1 VTRVERISV
10 ATEKA
15 ALEYLSAKPAENV
28 FISFLLRFDLS
39 STTRN
44 RIFVLLEGGAVRGL
58 AYFARQ
64 VVLACDPES
73 VAPFARES
81 HKHMG
86 ERMLVGPRAT
96 VEAYWELVR
105 AWHPPPRLVR
115 ERQFLMAVDRARLQP
130 YDHSVTVRH
139 ARPDEWTTVADNS
152 AAMIDG
158 ELDYDPRSRSAA
170 FSSNVR
176 RMIDDNLW
184 WVGESLG
191 RLCFF
196 CNIGPWCPKTAQLQ
210 GIWTPPEY
218 RGRGLASSALGAIC
232 DRLLNDIPQLSLYVN
247 DFNVPAIALYR
258 RIGFETLGE
267 FRTLLF

>member
-1 VTRVERISV
+1 MTRVERISV

-15 ALEYLSAKPAENV
+15 ALEYLSARPAENV
-28 FISFLLRFDLS
+28 FISYLLRYDLS
-39 STTRN
+39 SATRN
-44 RIFVLLEGGAVRGL
+44 RIFVVLDGGAVRGM

-64 VVLACDPES
+64 VVLACDPDFVE
-73 VAPFARES
+73 PLAREAR
-81 HKHMG
+81 KHLG

-96 VEAYWELVR
+96 VEAYWEIAR
-105 AWHPPPRLVR
+105 PWHPPPRIVR
-115 ERQFLMAVDRARLQP
+115 ERQFVMTIVRARLQP
-130 YDHSVTVRH
+130 YDPSVTVRH
-139 ARPDEWTTVADNS
+139 ARPDEWTAVADNS

-158 ELDYDPRSRSAA
+158 ELDYDPRSRSAS

-176 RMIDDNLW
+176 RMIDENLW
-184 WVGESLG
+184 WVGVSVG

-218 RGRGLASSALGAIC
+218 RGHGLATSALAGIC
-232 DRLLNDIPQLSLYVN
+232 DRLLEDIPELSLYVN
-247 DFNVPAIALYR
+247 DFNEAAIALYR
-258 RIGFETLGE
+258 RIGFETSAE

>member
-1 VTRVERISV
+1 VTRVERISI

-15 ALEYLSAKPAENV
+15 ALDYLSAKPAENV
-28 FISFLLRFDLS
+28 FISYLLRYDLS
-39 STTRN
+39 SATRN
-44 RIFVLLEGGAVRGL
+44 RLFVLLDGDAVRGL

-64 VVLACDPES
+64 IVLACDPES
-73 VAPFARES
+73 VEPFAREAR
-81 HKHMG
+81 KHMG

-96 VEAYWELVR
+96 VEAYWDLVR
-105 AWHPPPRLVR
+105 LWHPPPRLVR
-115 ERQFLMAVDRARLQP
+115 ERQFVMTIDRTRLQP
-130 YDHSVTVRH
+130 YDRGVTVRH
-139 ARPDEWTTVADNS
+139 ARADEWTAVADNS

-158 ELDYDPRSRSAA
+158 ELDYDPRSRSSA

-176 RMIDDNLW
+176 RMIDENLW
-184 WVGESLG
+184 WVGVSLG

-218 RGRGLASSALGAIC
+218 RGRGLATSALGAIC
-232 DRLLNDIPQLSLYVN
+232 GHLLEDIPELSLYVN
-247 DFNVPAIALYR
+247 DFNAPAIALYR
-258 RIGFETLGE
+258 RIGFQTSAE